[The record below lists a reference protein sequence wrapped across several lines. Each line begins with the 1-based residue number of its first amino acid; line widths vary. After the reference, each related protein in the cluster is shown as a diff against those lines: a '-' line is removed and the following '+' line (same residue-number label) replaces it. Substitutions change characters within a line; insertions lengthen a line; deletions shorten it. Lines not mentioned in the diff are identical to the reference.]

1 MILYLENPVILD
13 KFPQESLSDEIK
25 VHSSEHDISFSKIM
39 TKKQIHKRDLS
50 MERCIRGYDFGLSY
64 DKEPNHGRKT
74 GGKKPGKIQMQK
86 NIYFYI
92 YTHEH
97 IYAKL

>member
-1 MILYLENPVILD
+1 
-13 KFPQESLSDEIK
+13 
-25 VHSSEHDISFSKIM
+25 
-39 TKKQIHKRDLS
+39 

-97 IYAKL
+97 IYAKLWMHAYITPIYIKESS